1 MNTRV
6 MWALLAALAILVGAP
21 AAWAADK
28 GNAPATLS
36 FFSSGS
42 GAHAGWVHTDDQP
55 AIDTDYAQAIQIH
68 TTAGGYAGVLVHHVY
83 GWPTETFPKS
93 SYDFKAATPGPSLG
107 SPRLVIL
114 FSDGGRAE
122 LRPLTWTT
130 AWQKVDD
137 PNWDNNGG
145 VCGFRYETDWSSIQA
160 CHPGTFIT
168 NEYITTDP
176 GLPNDF
182 LIDNLETAGR
192 TFSSAS
198 DNGNGSGTD
207 GADNT
212 TAFFTPDLLSLLA
225 SPVLTSPTL

>member
-1 MNTRV
+1 MNKQSL
-6 MWALLAALAILVGAP
+6 WALLAALAVLVVVP
-21 AAWAADK
+21 SAWAADN

-36 FFSSGS
+36 FFSSGG

-55 AIDTDYAQAIQIH
+55 PGDTDSQSIQIDT
-68 TTAGGYAGVLVHHVY
+68 TADGYAGVLVHHVY
-83 GWPTETFPKS
+83 GWPTESFPNS
-93 SYDFKAATPGPSLG
+93 SYDFKAATPGTSEG

-122 LRPLTWTT
+122 LRPLFWTT
-130 AWQKVDD
+130 TWQKVAD

-145 VCGFRYETDWSSIQA
+145 VCGYLYEQNWNTVQA
-160 CHPGTFIT
+160 CHPGTYVT

-182 LIDNLETAGR
+182 RIDNLETAGK
-192 TFSSAS
+192 TFSNAS
-198 DNGNGSGTD
+198 DNGDGTGTD

-212 TAFFTPDLLSLLA
+212 TAFYTPDLLTLLTT
-225 SPVLTSPTL
+225 PLID

>member
-1 MNTRV
+1 MSKHV
-6 MWALLAALAILVGAP
+6 LWALGAALALFIVVPSAF
-21 AAWAADK
+21 AADQ

-55 AIDTDYAQAIQIH
+55 PGDTDSQAIQIH
-68 TTAGGYAGVLVHHVY
+68 TTEAGYAGVLVHHIY
-83 GWPTETFPKS
+83 GQPTATFPNS
-93 SYDFKAATPGPSLG
+93 SFDFKAATAGPSLG

-122 LRPLTWTT
+122 LRPLTWTPY
-130 AWQKVDD
+130 WQNVAD

-145 VCGFRYETDWSSIQA
+145 TCGYLYETGWNIVQG
-160 CHPGTFIT
+160 CHAGTFIT

-182 LIDNLETAGR
+182 LIDNLATAGK

-212 TAFFTPDLLSLLA
+212 TAFYTPDLLSLL
-225 SPVLTSPTL
+225 TSPILG